1 MDGNVITHPCLRMSD
16 MATATPIQ
24 IRFERFNGD
33 IGIAPAKPPRI
44 VSPEEKPALLE
55 RARKL
60 LKERDA
66 VLVAHYYVHPDL
78 QDLAQSSGG
87 TVSDSLEMARFG
99 HDHPATTIVVAGV
112 RFMGE
117 TAKILNPEKRVL
129 MPDLAAECSLDLATP
144 IDQFSAFCDQH
155 PDRTVVVYAN
165 TSAAVKARAD
175 WMVTSSIAEK
185 IVAHLHREGKK
196 ILWAPD
202 KHLGDYVQRVTGAD
216 MLMWNAS
223 CVVHDEFKAQQLEE
237 LKALHPNAKVLV
249 HPESPRSVIAMAD
262 SVGSTTG
269 IIQAAERFAAKGTK
283 EFVVATDGGII
294 HQMRKRLPGVTF
306 IEAPTAGKGATCQ
319 SCAHCPWMAMN
330 GLFNLIETLEGAPG
344 HEIHVDPAVGRR
356 AKLPIERMLDFAK
369 KNLPT
374 FQGSGD
380 A

>member
-1 MDGNVITHPCLRMSD
+1 MSI
-16 MATATPIQ
+16 ATPIQ

-44 VSPEEKPALLE
+44 IGESEKPALIE

-60 LKERDA
+60 LRERDA

-78 QDLAQSSGG
+78 QDLAQATGG
-87 TVSDSLEMARFG
+87 TVSDSLEMARFA
-99 HDHPATTIVVAGV
+99 HEHPASTIVVAGV

-117 TAKILNPEKRVL
+117 TSKILNPEKRVL

-144 IDQFSAFCDQH
+144 ADEFAAFCDAH
-155 PDRTVVVYAN
+155 PDRVVVVYAN

-185 IVAHLHREGKK
+185 IVGSLHRQGKK

-202 KHLGDYVQRVTGAD
+202 KHLGAYVQKVTGAD

-237 LKALHPNAKVLV
+237 MKLAHPGAKVLV
-249 HPESPRSVIAMAD
+249 HPESPASVIEMAD
-262 SVGSTTG
+262 AVGSTTG
-269 IIQAAERFAAKGTK
+269 IIQAAQRLGAE
-283 EFVVATDGGII
+283 EYIVATDGGII
-294 HQMRKRLPGVTF
+294 HQMRKLMPGVTF

-330 GLFNLIETLEGAPG
+330 GLHNLLETLEGAPG
-344 HEIHVDPAVGRR
+344 HEVFVDAEIARR
-356 AKLPIERMLDFAK
+356 ARVPIERMLDFAK
-369 KNLPT
+369 KALPA

>member
-1 MDGNVITHPCLRMSD
+1 
-16 MATATPIQ
+16 MALAHPIQ

-33 IGIAPAKPPRI
+33 IGIAPAQPPRL
-44 VSPEEKPALLE
+44 VAPGEKPALVE
-55 RARKL
+55 RARRL
-60 LKERDA
+60 LQERDA

-99 HDHPATTIVVAGV
+99 HDHPGKTVVVAGV

-144 IDQFSAFCDQH
+144 AAEFSAFCDAH
-155 PDRTVVVYAN
+155 PDRVVVVYAN

-185 IVAHLHREGKK
+185 IVGYLHQQGKK
-196 ILWAPD
+196 VLWAPD
-202 KHLGDYVQRVTGAD
+202 KHLGDYVRKVTGAD
-216 MLMWNAS
+216 MLMWNAA

-237 LKALHPNAKVLV
+237 LKLLHPDAKVLV
-249 HPESPRSVIAMAD
+249 HPESPAGVIALAD
-262 SVGSTTG
+262 AVGSTTG
-269 IIQAAERFAAKGTK
+269 IILAAERLKAK
-283 EFVVATDGGII
+283 EYIVATDGGII
-294 HQMRKRLPGVTF
+294 HQMRKRMPGVTF

-330 GLFNLIETLEGAPG
+330 GLHNLIETLEGAPG
-344 HEIHVDPAVGRR
+344 HEVFIDPQIGRR
-356 AKLPIERMLDFAK
+356 AKIPIERMLEFAK
-369 KNLPT
+369 KMLPS